1 MIYTREEAHAVVRR
15 MMMSLDDKYSMWL
28 PADEYRKATSKPTEG
43 MRPRRQFSWV
53 GRIPPNCDR
62 VRLLVYRNHAME
74 SPACV
79 AWGPA
84 LPGAGEQRQ
93 RTSAHALEECEEGS
107 C

>member
-1 MIYTREEAHAVVRR
+1 VIYTREEAHAVVRR

-53 GRIPPNCDR
+53 GRIPTNCDR
-62 VRLLVYRNHAME
+62 VRLLAYRNHAME

-79 AWGPA
+79 APDGIGEIAP
-84 LPGAGEQRQ
+84 LGRRGSGAAVHGR
-93 RTSAHALEECEEGS
+93 AA
-107 C
+107 